1 MFNEKFT
8 LYFHNFFVVKI
19 VFLDGKTSYTDYIV
33 PTNDS
38 YIVSGSCGDGTS
50 DQNIS
55 IQWSDKNL
63 NNTMDLLF
71 KFYPETKLY
80 SLNAI
85 TFDINAAILPNGSA
99 QMSKYLYVGDDFWA
113 PTGWSFHCNKWQTV
127 ELSSE
132 NRRYLMGTL
141 NLTNIQFE
149 ASLTGNIEAFSEPV
163 ECRVDDLTTSMC
175 MRVRACDAINSVEWK
190 HSSEISVE
198 SVENKNH
205 RTVYT

>member
-1 MFNEKFT
+1 MLNEKFT
-8 LYFHNFFVVKI
+8 LSFFSQICHSSKC
-19 VFLDGKTSYTDYIV
+19 FLDGKSSYTDYNV

-50 DQNIS
+50 DQNMS

-71 KFYPETKLY
+71 KFYPETNLY

-149 ASLTGNIEAFSEPV
+149 ASLTSNIETFSKPV

-175 MRVRACDAINSVEWK
+175 VRVCVRVTQRTELNGNI
-190 HSSEISVE
+190 
-198 SVENKNH
+198 H
-205 RTVYT
+205 RKIQLKVSNIKTT